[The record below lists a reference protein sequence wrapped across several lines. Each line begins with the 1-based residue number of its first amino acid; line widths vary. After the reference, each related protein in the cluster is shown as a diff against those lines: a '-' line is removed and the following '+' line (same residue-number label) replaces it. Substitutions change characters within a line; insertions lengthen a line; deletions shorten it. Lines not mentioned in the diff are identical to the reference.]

1 MKYKMDWTN
10 NTQFFTYIGIIFS
23 SIGAT
28 LILSIASFIIAT
40 AIALLLSFIEI
51 FGPKNLVKAV
61 EWYVKI
67 VRGIPLILALFI
79 FYYGLPRAGF
89 PLPPLYSAIL
99 GIALVDSA
107 YQEQLFRGAIE
118 SVSERQVEAAYSIG
132 LTHWGT
138 FRYIIFPQ
146 AFRIVIPGWINEFSI
161 VLKDSSI
168 AYAIGVVE
176 VFTQAV
182 HVAQV
187 IADYLKP
194 LLIVSLVYLC
204 ICYPLSCVSN
214 RFHRKLLEM
223 GMIGG

>member
-1 MKYKMDWTN
+1 MDWTN

-51 FGPKNLVKAV
+51 FGPRNLVKAV

-79 FYYGLPRAGF
+79 FYYGLPRAAF

-107 YQEQLFRGAIE
+107 YQEQL
-118 SVSERQVEAAYSIG
+118 
-132 LTHWGT
+132 
-138 FRYIIFPQ
+138 
-146 AFRIVIPGWINEFSI
+146 
-161 VLKDSSI
+161 
-168 AYAIGVVE
+168 
-176 VFTQAV
+176 
-182 HVAQV
+182 
-187 IADYLKP
+187 
-194 LLIVSLVYLC
+194 
-204 ICYPLSCVSN
+204 
-214 RFHRKLLEM
+214 
-223 GMIGG
+223 